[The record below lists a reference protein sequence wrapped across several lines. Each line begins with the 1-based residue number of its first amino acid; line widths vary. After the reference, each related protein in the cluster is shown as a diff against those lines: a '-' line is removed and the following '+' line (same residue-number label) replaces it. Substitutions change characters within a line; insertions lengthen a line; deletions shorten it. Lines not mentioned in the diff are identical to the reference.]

1 MNKFE
6 AKPGSKTLDV
16 IKRDEK
22 VMGAPLK
29 IRFYP
34 MAFEEAKGVIVK
46 DPDGFEYIDFTGNW
60 AVANVGY
67 NHPEVVNAIKK
78 QIEKTSFVSLCTF
91 SNDVS
96 VKLAEKLIEITPG
109 NFKKRVLYGLSGS
122 DANECVFKILPKY
135 ANKPRFISFIGAYH
149 GQTMG
154 ALSLSGHQAQAK
166 FLGFPGVTKVP
177 YPYCYRCPFKM
188 EHPSCGLYCL
198 GFIEDVIL
206 KSISPPEETVGL
218 VVEPMQCDGGDI
230 VPPKEFLPALQ
241 KLCEEYDIFLIVDEV
256 KVGFGRTGSMFAV
269 QNVGVEPDIL
279 VLGKPVASGMPLSA
293 CVARAEIF
301 EAPPASHLFTTGG
314 NPVSCAAGLATINV
328 IEKNK
333 LHENAKRVGE
343 FIMKRLKEMME
354 KHELIGDIR
363 GKGLLIGVEL
373 VKDRK
378 SKEPAKK
385 ECAKLC
391 YRAWELG
398 LLTEY
403 VGLFSNVIEIT
414 PPLILTKE
422 QANEGLDIFEKAL
435 SDVEA
440 GKVPDEKITPYAGW

>member
-6 AKPGSKTLDV
+6 AKPGPKTLDV

-34 MAFEEAKGVIVK
+34 MAIEEAKGVIVK
-46 DPDGFEYIDFTGNW
+46 DPDGFDYIDFTGNW

-67 NHPEVVNAIKK
+67 NHPEVANAIKE
-78 QIEKTSFVSLCTF
+78 QVEKTSFVSLCTF

-96 VKLAEKLIEITPG
+96 VKLAEKLLDITPG
-109 NFKKRVLYGLSGS
+109 NFKKRVWYGLSGS

-135 ANKPRFISFIGAYH
+135 VDKPRFISFIGAYH

-166 FLGFPGVTKVP
+166 FSGFSGVTKVP

-188 EHPSCGLYCL
+188 EYPSCGLYCL

-206 KSISPPEETVGL
+206 KSISPPEETVGV
-218 VVEPMQCDGGDI
+218 VVEPIQCDGGDI
-230 VPPKEFLPALQ
+230 VPPKAFLPALQ
-241 KLCEEYDIFLIVDEV
+241 KLCEEYDMFLVVDEV
-256 KVGFGRTGSMFAV
+256 KVGFGRAGSMFAV

-279 VLGKPVASGMPLSA
+279 VLGKPIASGMPLSV

-301 EAPPASHLFTTGG
+301 ETPPASHLFTTGG

-328 IEKNK
+328 IEKNN

-343 FIMKRLKEMME
+343 FIAKRLKEMMK
-354 KHELIGDIR
+354 KHELIGDVR
-363 GKGLLIGVEL
+363 GEGLLIGVEL

-398 LLTEY
+398 LLTGY

-440 GKVPDEKITPYAGW
+440 GKMPDEKIAPYAGW

>member
-1 MNKFE
+1 MH
-6 AKPGSKTLDV
+6 DV
-16 IKRDEK
+16 IKPGPKTIDIIRRDGN
-22 VMGAPLK
+22 VMGDPLK

-34 MAFEEAKGVIVK
+34 MVIEEARGVVIK

-67 NHPEVVNAIKK
+67 NHPDIVEAVKK
-78 QIEKTSFVSLCTF
+78 QLEKTFFVSLCTF

-96 VKLAEKLIEITPG
+96 VKLAEKLVAITPG
-109 NFKKRVLYGLSGS
+109 NFRKRVLYGLSGS

-135 ANKPRFISFIGAYH
+135 TGKTRFIAFIGAYH

-177 YPYCYRCPFKM
+177 YPYCYRCPYKM
-188 EHPSCGLYCL
+188 EVSSCDLYCL
-198 GFIEDVIL
+198 SFIEDVIF
-206 KSISPPEETVGL
+206 KSISPPEETAGII
-218 VVEPMQCDGGDI
+218 VEPIQCDGGDI

-241 KLCEEYDIFLIVDEV
+241 NLCRRYDLCLVVDEV
-256 KVGFGRTGSMFAV
+256 KVGFGRTGNMFAV

-279 VLGKPVASGMPLSA
+279 VLGKPIASGMPLSA

-301 EAPPASHLFTTGG
+301 ETHPASHLFTTGG
-314 NPVSCAAGLATINV
+314 NPVSCAAGLATIEV
-328 IEKNK
+328 IEKYK
-333 LHENAKRVGE
+333 LHENAKKVGNLM
-343 FIMKRLKEMME
+343 FKRLKEMME
-354 KHELIGDIR
+354 SHNLIGDVR
-363 GKGLLIGVEL
+363 GEGLLIGVEL
-373 VKDRK
+373 VKDK
-378 SKEPAKK
+378 KIKTPAKK

-398 LLTEY
+398 LLVAY

-414 PPLILTKE
+414 PPLILTQE
-422 QANEGLDIFEKAL
+422 QAELGLQIFEKAL
-435 SDVEA
+435 DDVEA
-440 GKVPDEKITPYAGW
+440 GKVPDEKIAPYAGW

>member
-1 MNKFE
+1 MSDVRK
-6 AKPGSKTLDV
+6 KPGPRTSDI
-16 IKRDEK
+16 IKRDEN
-22 VMGAPLK
+22 VMGNPLK

-34 MAFEEAKGVIVK
+34 MVIEEATGVTVK

-67 NHPEVVNAIKK
+67 NHPEVLKAIKE
-78 QIEKTSFVSLCTF
+78 QLEKTSFVSLCTF
-91 SNDVS
+91 SNEVS

-122 DANECVFKILPKY
+122 DANECVFKIIPKY
-135 ANKPRFISFIGAYH
+135 TGKTRFIAFIGAYH

-188 EHPSCGLYCL
+188 ETLNCDLYCL
-198 GFIEDVIL
+198 SFIEDIIL
-206 KSISPPEETVGL
+206 KSVSPAEETAGI
-218 VVEPMQCDGGDI
+218 VVEPIQCDGGDI
-230 VPPKEFLPALQ
+230 VPPKKFLPALQ
-241 KLCEEYDIFLIVDEV
+241 KLCRKYGICLVVDEV

-269 QNVGVEPDIL
+269 QNTGVEPDVL
-279 VLGKPVASGMPLSA
+279 VLGKPIASGIPLSA

-301 EAPPASHLFTTGG
+301 EAYPASHLFTTGG
-314 NPVSCAAGLATINV
+314 NPVSCAASLATIKV

-333 LHENAKRVGE
+333 LHENARRTGE
-343 FIMKRLKEMME
+343 FMMKRLKEMME
-354 KHELIGDIR
+354 RHKLIGDVR
-363 GKGLLIGVEL
+363 GEGLLIGIEL
-373 VKDRK
+373 VKDRN
-378 SKEPAKK
+378 SKAPAKK

-398 LLTEY
+398 LLVEY
-403 VGLFSNVIEIT
+403 VGLLSNVIEIT
-414 PPLILTKE
+414 PPLILTQK
-422 QANEGLDIFEKAL
+422 QADVGLEIFEKAL
-435 SDVEA
+435 SDVET
-440 GKVPDEKITPYAGW
+440 GKVPDEKIIPYAGW